1 MKTFFSKG
9 KKIKAFSL
17 IEALV
22 SIALILIAI
31 IAPLGLILNSV
42 TQISQNKNRL
52 IATYLGEETM
62 EDLKA
67 YRDSFFLACKDLEV
81 RNNENG
87 DPYLVNCIRDNMNI
101 NVPNAL
107 VKTIGLNNNK
117 LAWALFVDNISR
129 YFGTDI
135 ILSNQSFFY
144 GKNGILNLSPFSE
157 CSLELSTFIGY
168 YCGAQ
173 SFSQFDRKV
182 KLTKI
187 NDSMIK
193 VEVNTIYAKSRLLG
207 IDDKSIKIIDY
218 IYER

>member
-1 MKTFFSKG
+1 MKIFFRKN

-52 IATYLGEETM
+52 IATYLGEEIV

-67 YRDSFFLACKDLEV
+67 YRDSFFLACKDLDV
-81 RNNENG
+81 KNNENG
-87 DPYLVNCIRDNMNI
+87 DPYSIACIRGGVAID
-101 NVPNAL
+101 VPGPL
-107 VKTIGLNNNK
+107 ISIIGLNNNK
-117 LAWALFVDNISR
+117 LAWALFENSIR
-129 YFGTDI
+129 QYFGTDI

-144 GKNGILNLSPFSE
+144 GKNSILGISPFSE

-193 VEVNTIYAKSRLLG
+193 VEVNITYAKSRLLG

>member
-1 MKTFFSKG
+1 MKIFFRKNQ
-9 KKIKAFSL
+9 KIKAFSL

-52 IATYLGEETM
+52 IATYLGEEII
-62 EDLKA
+62 ENLKA
-67 YRDSFFLACKDLEV
+67 YRDSFFLACKDLDV
-81 RNNENG
+81 KNNENG
-87 DPYLVNCIRDNMNI
+87 NPYSIVCVRGGVAISLPGPFVS
-101 NVPNAL
+101 
-107 VKTIGLNNNK
+107 TIGLNNNK
-117 LAWALFVDNISR
+117 IAWTLFVESISP
-129 YFGTDI
+129 YFNSEI

-144 GKNGILNLSPFSE
+144 GENNILDILPFSE

-168 YCGAQ
+168 YCGIQ

-193 VEVNTIYAKSRLLG
+193 VEINTTYAKSRLLG

>member
-1 MKTFFSKG
+1 MKRFFIKN

-52 IATYLGEETM
+52 IATYLGEEII
-62 EDLKA
+62 EDFKA
-67 YRDSFFLACKDLEV
+67 YRDSFFLVCKNLET
-81 RNNENG
+81 RYDDNG
-87 DPYLVNCIRDNMNI
+87 NPYSVNCVRGDMNI
-101 NVPNAL
+101 NVPN
-107 VKTIGLNNNK
+107 TFITSIGLNNNK
-117 LAWALFVDNISR
+117 IAWALFIDSIKP
-129 YFGTDI
+129 YFGNEI
-135 ILSNQSFFY
+135 ILANQSFFY
-144 GKNGILNLSPFSE
+144 GKNSILGISPFSE
-157 CSLELSTFIGY
+157 CSLELSTFLGY
-168 YCGAQ
+168 YCSTE

-193 VEVNTIYAKSRLLG
+193 IEINTTYAKSRLLG
-207 IDDKSIKIIDY
+207 INDKSIKIIDY

>member
-1 MKTFFSKG
+1 MKIFFRKN

-52 IATYLGEETM
+52 IATYLGEEIM

-67 YRDSFFLACKDLEV
+67 YRDSFFLACKDLDV
-81 RNNENG
+81 KNNENG
-87 DPYLVNCIRDNMNI
+87 DPYYIVCIRDGVAI
-101 NVPNAL
+101 DVPGTL
-107 VKTIGLNNNK
+107 ISIIGLNNNK

-129 YFGTDI
+129 YFGTEI
-135 ILSNQSFFY
+135 ILANQSFFY
-144 GKNGILNLSPFSE
+144 GKNSILGISPFSE

-168 YCGAQ
+168 YCSTE

-193 VEVNTIYAKSRLLG
+193 VEVNITYAKSRLLG